1 MGAPKRDSRRLWQS
15 GGMQIDGPKLRA
27 LRERLNIKQ
36 VEAAEYAGITGS
48 HLSKVESGGDNI
60 SLEAALKLALLYRVG
75 LDEIA
80 PADEALSRIE
90 VATEP
95 DEVEWLRTYRHLAPE
110 ERAGLRALTRLR
122 AA

>member
-1 MGAPKRDSRRLWQS
+1 
-15 GGMQIDGPKLRA
+15 MQIDGPKLRA